1 MGAKVTTKT
10 GDKGSTRTL
19 GGDTVS
25 KSDIIIECSGWL
37 DSSRAQTARLRLLM
51 LEKDS
56 VQYQE
61 EAAFLLWL
69 LHAYFLIGCYVNDP
83 DNAHP
88 EYRPCEF
95 AGTFLTHL
103 ETEQNR
109 LQEKLELP
117 NAFIVS
123 ASNLL
128 SAECDV
134 LATNVRTLER
144 NLVRLQE
151 AHSDFNGAQIMPFIN
166 RLSDFCFVLARH
178 MEDGQYHVVDYKILE
193 S

>member
-37 DSSRAQTARLRLLM
+37 DTSRAQTARLRILL
-51 LEKDS
+51 LDS
-56 VQYQE
+56 DNEQYQA

-69 LHAYFLIGCYVNDP
+69 LHVYFLMGCYVNDP
-83 DNAHP
+83 DNVHP

-95 AGTFLTHL
+95 TDRFLTRL
-103 ETEQNR
+103 EAEQNR
-109 LQEKLELP
+109 LQVKLELP

-123 ASNLL
+123 ANNAL

-134 LATNVRTLER
+134 LATTVRTFER
-144 NLVRLQE
+144 NLVRLHE
-151 AHSDFNGAQIMPFIN
+151 AHPNFEGGQIIPFIN
-166 RLSDFCFVLARH
+166 RLSDYCFVLARH
-178 MEDGQYHVVDYKILE
+178 LENRHYQVVDYKILE
-193 S
+193 T